1 MKFIKDK
8 SFYQKAE
15 ENFIMAEKAFIEAK
29 NDKQAINNKLTSCCC
44 YGVNKGKLT
53 TKYATYAI
61 ADTRSKF
68 RAKNKLTNCIEREA
82 HVNLETCLT
91 NYHENRKTYIKAQD
105 DFNKIKKHIDQTK
118 FIPPPLPESA
128 FNRSK

>member
-1 MKFIKDK
+1 MEQSFYTSYFNYFEIKNVCDGTAMKLIKDK
-8 SFYQKAE
+8 SFYQKAK
-15 ENFIMAEKAFIEAK
+15 ENLIMAKRAFIRVK

-44 YGVNKGKLT
+44 YGVNKDKLT

-91 NYHENRKTYIKAQD
+91 NYHENRKTYIKA
-105 DFNKIKKHIDQTK
+105 
-118 FIPPPLPESA
+118 
-128 FNRSK
+128 